1 MRFELFGCGQPD
13 IRAAE
18 VGLLAAR
25 APTRPAA
32 RGGTRGR
39 LGPFRGVRSIPSSA
53 PPRVWPQTP
62 PTARTA
68 CRPEGHQR
76 SLVENGAQTYS
87 TSGGTDKNR
96 ALGVLDGSLRPAHW
110 KNAKLEVRQR
120 RARDFDVFPRHFA
133 LADLTRRAPLNG
145 TQVAVGLGPKFLAE
159 IESSLGATADRAKL
173 RFLSQPRAQTPPVSP
188 A

>member
-1 MRFELFGCGQPD
+1 MHFELFGCGQPE
-13 IRAAE
+13 ILAAE

-32 RGGTRGR
+32 RGDTRGH

-68 CRPEGHQR
+68 CRPEAHQR
-76 SLVENGAQTYS
+76 SLVENGAQIYS
-87 TSGGTDKNR
+87 TSGCTDKNR

-110 KNAKLEVRQR
+110 KNAKLEVAPAPSSRFRCFPTPLRSCRPHPPRAAQR
-120 RARDFDVFPRHFA
+120 NSSGRWA
-133 LADLTRRAPLNG
+133 
-145 TQVAVGLGPKFLAE
+145 GPKIFSGNRKFARRYCR
-159 IESSLGATADRAKL
+159 SR
-173 RFLSQPRAQTPPVSP
+173 
-188 A
+188 